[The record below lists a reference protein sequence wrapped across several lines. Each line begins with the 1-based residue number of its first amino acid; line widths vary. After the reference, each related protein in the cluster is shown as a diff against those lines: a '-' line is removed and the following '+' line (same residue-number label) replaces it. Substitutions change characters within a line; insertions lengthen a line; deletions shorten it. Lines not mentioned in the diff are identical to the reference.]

1 MKKKNKEDGTG
12 MPSLGQRIMKSHTSY
27 LMLAPFAVLFLIFTV
42 IPVLAAVGISFT
54 NFNMVQPPK
63 FVGLENYSRIM
74 LDDEV
79 FIIALK
85 NTLIFAFITGPI
97 GYILSFVF
105 AWCINEFNPKLRALL
120 TLIFYSP
127 TLAGNV
133 YFVWTFI
140 FSGDQYG
147 MLNGFL
153 MNLGVLSEPI
163 QWLTDAQ
170 YNLGVVII
178 VVIWLSMGQG
188 FLAFVAGLQ
197 NLNKTYYEAAAI
209 DGIRNRWQELRHVT
223 FPQMGPQLLFGA
235 VMSISGAFAVGYQ
248 SSALTG
254 FPSTDYSTHTLLLHM
269 QDYGT
274 IRYEMGYAST
284 VAVFLFGL
292 MLLSWMI
299 VNKLL
304 KKLSGEE

>member
-1 MKKKNKEDGTG
+1 MKKRISVEKL
-12 MPSLGQRIMKSHTSY
+12 SLGQRIARNSTSY
-27 LMLAPFAVLFLIFTV
+27 IMIAPFAILFTV
-42 IPVLAAVGISFT
+42 FTIIPVVVAIGFSFT
-54 NFNMVQPPK
+54 SFDMVNMPV
-63 FVGLENYSRIM
+63 FVGLENFERM
-74 LDDEV
+74 LLEDEV
-79 FIIALK
+79 FITALK
-85 NTLIFAFITGPI
+85 NTLIFAFMTGPV

-105 AWCINEFNPKLRALL
+105 AWCINEFRPWLRSFL
-120 TLIFYSP
+120 TLIFYAPSL
-127 TLAGNV
+127 TGNV

-147 MLNGFL
+147 FLNGFL
-153 MNLGVLSEPI
+153 MDMGFISEPI
-163 QWLTDAQ
+163 TWLTDPK
-170 YNLGVVII
+170 YNLWVCII

-197 NLNKTYYEAAAI
+197 NLNKAFLEAAAI

-235 VMSISGAFAVGYQ
+235 VMTISSAFAVGYQ
-248 SSALTG
+248 CSALTG

-269 QDYGT
+269 QDFGT

-284 VAVFLFGL
+284 VAVFLFA
-292 MLLSWMI
+292 MMVLSWMA

-304 KKLSGEE
+304 KKVSGD